1 MNPPPAGSHSPS
13 PPDDRPSSPFANALP
28 PPPQVVFTNGPR
40 RLQHPAPAVYPLLLL
55 ASTALAGVFCYLY
68 ISKPITLSPATVPVA
83 VARPQPPAVAGTP
96 AAIARSTPVTK
107 PTGLVPNADQL
118 PGDRLSP
125 PPSVRP
131 GQVSPRRAI
140 PSGSPTAAFEE
151 TNLRIQ
157 HILTAET
164 PAGDLSRIVLDV
176 PVLYQTGTLAWTQT
190 EVAEARELLKRLN
203 DYQEQ
208 SRLLRD
214 EGNRLLT
221 SWNRLVGRTTP
232 ALVLRADSPALP
244 GNQQAGDAT
253 PQPATLDTSES
264 IQLQPTGP

>member
-1 MNPPPAGSHSPS
+1 MNPIPAGSHSPS
-13 PPDDRPSSPFANALP
+13 PPDDRPSSPFTNTLP
-28 PPPQVVFTNGPR
+28 PPPQVVYTNGPR

-55 ASTALAGVFCYLY
+55 ASTALAGAFCYLY
-68 ISKPITLSPATVPVA
+68 ISKPITLSPVPATVPVA
-83 VARPQPPAVAGTP
+83 VAHPQPP
-96 AAIARSTPVTK
+96 AAIARPTPVAK
-107 PTGLVPNADQL
+107 PAGLVPNADQL

-125 PPSVRP
+125 PPAAHP
-131 GQVSPRRAI
+131 GPISPRRAI
-140 PSGSPTAAFEE
+140 PSGSPTTAFEE

-203 DYQEQ
+203 NYQEQ